1 MRLAFSNLWR
11 RKTRTLLTLLGIA
24 VGVAA
29 VIALSTFGE
38 GVASGFEGLSSASG
52 ADLQVAQKDAAMII
66 LGALEEDIGD
76 DLRQVPGVTEVAG
89 TIAYLAQLPES
100 PYFVVMGE
108 DPRSFTLKH
117 YHVIEGRAI
126 AGRREIMLG
135 KMTASHFKKGIG
147 DTFRINDFGYR
158 VVGIYETGVGF
169 EDGGAVIHLADAQRL
184 FDMRRRVSYFSLR
197 VRDLSAIDEVRRMI
211 EARFDDL
218 AVTRSGEP
226 SRQDDIIGLYRSL
239 GWFLGIFAVLVGG
252 LGMMNTM
259 LMSVFERTREIGVL
273 RALGWR
279 RRRVLGMIL
288 SEALIVAALGGIL
301 GIGIGTGLIA
311 LSRTSPAVAN
321 MLPARI
327 PPMLFIQG
335 MATALLLGA
344 VGGAYPAWRAAQLA
358 PIEAMRQESGVGV
371 HWGRWSR
378 LLARVFRSAFRTMWR
393 RPTRTLMTAAGL
405 GIGVGFIVLLTA
417 LTAGVQEEFTHLL
430 SGGQMDIVA
439 QQARTSDASLS
450 VVDERLAVQ
459 IAGRPGIRSV
469 SGLLFGVTS
478 LPDLPF
484 LMVYGIDPRE
494 AYIEHYRIV
503 EGRSIER
510 QHEIMLGRLTA
521 NGLKKGIGDKLQFGG
536 STYRIVGI
544 YENGSA
550 YEDAG
555 VAITLRDAQRLFRKP
570 RQVSFLGI
578 QLADP
583 ERAPQVAA
591 ELEAAFPDLM
601 ISASADHTNRMQD
614 FATMRAMFGAL
625 VALTLVVGGIV
636 MMNVMMMSVFER
648 TQEIGVLRALGWRRG
663 RVLRMVL
670 AESLAL
676 SLLAGTAGLAI
687 GVTLGGLLQMAPL
700 YGPFLKTTYTPDL
713 FVQALAFAL
722 ALGAIGGFY
731 PAWRATRLQPIE
743 ALRYE

>member
-1 MRLAFSNLWR
+1 MRLAFNNLWR

-38 GVASGFEGLSSASG
+38 GMASGFESLSSASG

-66 LGALEEDIGD
+66 LSVIEEDVGNE
-76 DLRQVPGVTEVAG
+76 LRQVPGVAEVAG
-89 TIAYLAQLPES
+89 TIASLAQLPES
-100 PYFVVMGE
+100 PYFVVIGE
-108 DPRSFTLKH
+108 DPRGFALRH
-117 YHVIEGRAI
+117 YRIIEGRPI

-135 KMTASHFKKGIG
+135 KMTATHFNKGIG
-147 DTFRINDFGYR
+147 DTFRIKDFGYR

-184 FDMRRRVSYFSLR
+184 FDMRRRVSYFSLK
-197 VRDLSAIDEVRRMI
+197 VRDLSAIDEVRREI
-211 EARFDDL
+211 EARFDNL
-218 AVTRSGEP
+218 SVTRSGEP
-226 SRQDDIIGLYRSL
+226 SRQDEIIGLYRSL

-288 SEALIVAALGGIL
+288 SEALIVAALGGLL
-301 GIGIGTGLIA
+301 GVGMGAGLIA
-311 LSRTSPAVAN
+311 LSRMSPAVAN
-321 MLPARI
+321 MLPAHI
-327 PPMLFIQG
+327 PPSLFAQG
-335 MATALLLGA
+335 MITALLLGA

-358 PIEAMRQESGVGV
+358 PIEAMRQESAVAV

-378 LLARVFRSAFRTMWR
+378 LLARLFRGAFRNMWR

-405 GIGVGFIVLLTA
+405 GIGVGFIVLLLA
-417 LTAGVQEEFTHLL
+417 LTVGVQGEFTRLL
-430 SGGQMDIVA
+430 SGGQMDVIA
-439 QQARTSDASLS
+439 QQARISDVSLS
-450 VVDERLAVQ
+450 VVDERLAAQ

-469 SGLLFGVTS
+469 SGFLFGVTS

-494 AYIEHYRIV
+494 AYIEHYRVV
-503 EGRSIER
+503 EGRAIER
-510 QHEIMLGRLTA
+510 QNEVMIGRLTA
-521 NGLKKGIGDKLQFGG
+521 NGLKKGVGDKLQFGG

-555 VAITLRDAQRLFRKP
+555 VAITLKDAQRLFRKP

-578 QLADP
+578 QLTDP
-583 ERAPQVAA
+583 ERAPQIAA
-591 ELEAAFPDLM
+591 ELEAAFPELM
-601 ISASADHTNRMQD
+601 ISATAEHTNRMQD

-625 VALTLVVGGIV
+625 AALTLVVGGIV

-676 SLLAGTAGLAI
+676 SLLAGAAGLVI
-687 GVTLGGLLQMAPL
+687 GVVLGGLLQMAPL
-700 YGPFLKTTYTPDL
+700 YGPFLTVVYTPDL
-713 FVQALAFAL
+713 LLQTLAFAL
-722 ALGAIGGFY
+722 ALGAVGGLY